1 MPGSLAGGA
10 AARAYARGGD
20 GRGSGVGGRLQARA
34 LPGIAAYSSRTPSS
48 AAIAAKRIARPVDSL
63 LVIGRHPRDVEH

>member
-10 AARAYARGGD
+10 AARAYA
-20 GRGSGVGGRLQARA
+20 
-34 LPGIAAYSSRTPSS
+34 AAATD
-48 AAIAAKRIARPVDSL
+48 AAIAAKRIARSVDSL